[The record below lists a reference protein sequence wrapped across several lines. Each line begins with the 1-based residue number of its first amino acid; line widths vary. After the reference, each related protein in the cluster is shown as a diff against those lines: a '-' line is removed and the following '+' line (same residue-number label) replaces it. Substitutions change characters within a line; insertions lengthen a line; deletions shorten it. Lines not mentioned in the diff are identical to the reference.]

1 MDVIIGIYWG
11 NFYSSIN
18 YVEIIL
24 NEVGENITVSIILVN
39 NDNFLIAEYA
49 INKIEEAPKEAYSV
63 DDYIIKEFNN
73 NNSFKI

>member
-1 MDVIIGIYWG
+1 MDVIIGIYLG

-18 YVEIIL
+18 YIEIIL
-24 NEVGENITVSIILVN
+24 NEVLENITLSIILVN

-49 INKIEEAPKEAYSV
+49 INKIEEAPKETYSV